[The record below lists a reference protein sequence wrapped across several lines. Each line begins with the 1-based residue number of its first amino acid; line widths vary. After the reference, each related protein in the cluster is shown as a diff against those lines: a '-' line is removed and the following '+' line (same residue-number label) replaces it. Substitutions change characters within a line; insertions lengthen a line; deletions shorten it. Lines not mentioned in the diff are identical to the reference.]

1 MPENLSRARKREC
14 LQTSLLHV
22 AILVAGGR
30 DFVGHDPSSAMPA
43 LFTPADAT
51 ITKRFGVGRIKVT
64 APTLRANYPSI
75 GVFLFLLAHRFR
87 FLWSSAKLTRPD
99 LGTPPDSLPERA
111 TPCIDAPTQQPT
123 MQSSQWLSVR
133 SGRCFHS
140 STVRPRPSVR
150 TRYSADR
157 CSAKRRWVSGLVPKR
172 DKQPLLPIETARRAW
187 TKVFQ

>member
-1 MPENLSRARKREC
+1 MSALFSPSDTTITKWFGVGCIEVSAPTLWAHD
-14 LQTSLLHV
+14 TSLL
-22 AILVAGGR
+22 
-30 DFVGHDPSSAMPA
+30 F
-43 LFTPADAT
+43 
-51 ITKRFGVGRIKVT
+51 
-64 APTLRANYPSI
+64 
-75 GVFLFLLAHRFR
+75 FLFGITHRFR

-99 LGTPPDSLPERA
+99 FGIPTDSLPERA